1 MSTKFFHYLTI
12 TLLLFSVI
20 LRPDPG
26 FADKPFK
33 INMGERNPAPPQS
46 GQRSGQENPKD
57 IVPKDIVPIP
67 GRSHLRVLVN
77 VKNAKVTLITKHRTF
92 TGTSNFAMPYD
103 QPNFPSGP
111 AKLRLEV
118 KGFDLIERDIVVP
131 DRSKVTEIF
140 KFVSLEKTFEVIEE
154 IEKISI
160 PEDPEG
166 TEIKIEPPPEV
177 ETTQEVKEE
186 KEAKSQTQITA
197 STPPTEHQIIEGS
210 SYLNITISR
219 WDDAFDSFI
228 GAFEI
233 LVAAYEKY
241 IILIDDKKIGEFN
254 NASGSIFNHKVPL
267 SKGKHDI
274 EIIYKNYA
282 IGVLPTDEKIYKN
295 TIVIE
300 DNGSELKLFVMKD
313 FK

>member
-1 MSTKFFHYLTI
+1 MLTKFFHYLTI

-26 FADKPFK
+26 FADSPFQ

-46 GQRSGQENPKD
+46 GQRSGQENPQ
-57 IVPKDIVPIP
+57 DIVPIP

-77 VKNAKVTLITKHRTF
+77 VANAKVTVITKHRNF
-92 TGTSNFAMPYD
+92 MGTSNFAIPYD
-103 QPNFPSGP
+103 EPNFPSGP

-154 IEKISI
+154 IEEISI

-177 ETTQEVKEE
+177 ETTQEEKEVKEE

-197 STPPTEHQIIEGS
+197 PTPPTEHQIIEGS

-219 WDDAFDSFI
+219 WDNAFDALI
-228 GAFEI
+228 GAFEV
-233 LVAAYEKY
+233 LLAAYEKY
-241 IILIDDKKIGEFN
+241 TILI
-254 NASGSIFNHKVPL
+254 
-267 SKGKHDI
+267 
-274 EIIYKNYA
+274 
-282 IGVLPTDEKIYKN
+282 
-295 TIVIE
+295 
-300 DNGSELKLFVMKD
+300 
-313 FK
+313 

>member
-1 MSTKFFHYLTI
+1 MITKIFHYLTI

-26 FADKPFK
+26 FAAKTFQDKY
-33 INMGERNPAPPQS
+33 ERKKPVLLQFAQS
-46 GQRSGQENPKD
+46 LGQEN
-57 IVPKDIVPIP
+57 PKDIVPIP

-77 VKNAKVTLITKHRTF
+77 VTNAKVTLITKHRTF

-154 IEKISI
+154 IEEISI

-177 ETTQEVKEE
+177 ETTQEEKEVKEE

-197 STPPTEHQIIEGS
+197 PTPPTEHQIIEGS

-219 WDDAFDSFI
+219 WEDALDSFL
-228 GAFEI
+228 GTFEI
-233 LVAAYEKY
+233 LLAAYEKY
-241 IILIDDKKIGEFN
+241 TILIDDQKIGKFH
-254 NASGSIFNHKVPL
+254 NASGTIFNHREPL
-267 SKGKHDI
+267 SRGKHDI
-274 EIIYKNYA
+274 EIIYNSYGF
-282 IGVLPTDEKIYKN
+282 GVLSTDKKIYKN

-300 DNGSELKLFVMKD
+300 DKGSELKLFVMED

>member
-1 MSTKFFHYLTI
+1 MLTKFFHYLTI

-26 FADKPFK
+26 FADSPFK

-57 IVPKDIVPIP
+57 IVPIP

-77 VKNAKVTLITKHRTF
+77 VTNAKVTLITKHRTF

-154 IEKISI
+154 IEEISI

-177 ETTQEVKEE
+177 ETTQEE
-186 KEAKSQTQITA
+186 KEAKSQTEITA

-210 SYLNITISR
+210 SYLNITIARFSNALDR
-219 WDDAFDSFI
+219 LV
-228 GAFEI
+228 GAMELF
-233 LVAAYEKY
+233 VAGYEEY
-241 IILIDDKKIGEFN
+241 TILIDDQKIGEFN
-254 NASGSIFNHKVPL
+254 NASGTTFNHREPL
-267 SKGKHDI
+267 SRGKHDI
-274 EIIYKNYA
+274 EIIYNSYA
-282 IGVLPTDEKIYKN
+282 LGVLPTAEKIYKN

-300 DNGSELKLFVMKD
+300 DNGSELKLFVMQD

>member
-1 MSTKFFHYLTI
+1 MITKFFHYLTI

-20 LRPDPG
+20 LKPDPG
-26 FADKPFK
+26 FAVKTFQD
-33 INMGERNPAPPQS
+33 NYERKQQVLLQFAQS
-46 GQRSGQENPKD
+46 SGQENPQD

-77 VKNAKVTLITKHRTF
+77 VTNAKVTLITKHGNF

-103 QPNFPSGP
+103 QSNFPSGP

-140 KFVSLEKTFEVIEE
+140 KFVSLEKTFEVTEE
-154 IEKISI
+154 IEEISI

-177 ETTQEVKEE
+177 ETTQEE
-186 KEAKSQTQITA
+186 KEGKSQTKITA
-197 STPPTEHQIIEGS
+197 STPPSEHQIIEGS

-219 WDDAFDSFI
+219 FSNALDSLV
-228 GAFEI
+228 GAMEI
-233 LVAAYEKY
+233 FVAGYEEY
-241 IILIDDKKIGEFN
+241 TILIDDQKIGKFKN
-254 NASGSIFNHKVPL
+254 GSGTVFNHREPL
-267 SKGKHDI
+267 SRGKHDI
-274 EIIYKNYA
+274 EIIYKSYGF
-282 IGVLPTDEKIYKN
+282 GVLASAKKFYKN

-300 DNGSELKLFVMKD
+300 DNGSELKLFVMQD

>member
-1 MSTKFFHYLTI
+1 MNS
-12 TLLLFSVI
+12 
-20 LRPDPG
+20 DPG
-26 FADKPFK
+26 FAVKTFQDKY
-33 INMGERNPAPPQS
+33 ERKQPVLLQFAQSS
-46 GQRSGQENPKD
+46 GQKNPQ
-57 IVPKDIVPIP
+57 DIVPIP

-77 VKNAKVTLITKHRTF
+77 VANAKVTLITKHGNF

-103 QPNFPSGP
+103 QSNFPSGL

-140 KFVSLEKTFEVIEE
+140 KFVSLEKTFEVTEE
-154 IEKISI
+154 IEEISI

-177 ETTQEVKEE
+177 ETTQEGKEG
-186 KEAKSQTQITA
+186 KEAKSQTEITA

-210 SYLNITISR
+210 SYLNITIARFSNALDR
-219 WDDAFDSFI
+219 LV
-228 GAFEI
+228 GAMEI
-233 LVAAYEKY
+233 FVAGYEEY
-241 IILIDDKKIGEFN
+241 TILIDDQKIGKFR
-254 NASGSIFNHKVPL
+254 NASGAVFNHRAPL
-267 SKGKHDI
+267 SRGKHDI
-274 EIIYKNYA
+274 EIIFNSYGL
-282 IGVLPTDEKIYKN
+282 GVLSTDKKIYKN

-300 DNGSELKLFVMKD
+300 DNGSELKLFVMQD

>member
-1 MSTKFFHYLTI
+1 M
-12 TLLLFSVI
+12 
-20 LRPDPG
+20 
-26 FADKPFK
+26 
-33 INMGERNPAPPQS
+33 
-46 GQRSGQENPKD
+46 
-57 IVPKDIVPIP
+57 
-67 GRSHLRVLVN
+67 RVLVN
-77 VKNAKVTLITKHRTF
+77 VTNAKVTLITKHGNF

-154 IEKISI
+154 IEEISI

-186 KEAKSQTQITA
+186 KEAKSQTEITA

-219 WDDAFDSFI
+219 WDNAFDSLI
-228 GAFEI
+228 GVFEI
-233 LVAAYEKY
+233 FVGAYEKY
-241 IILIDDKKIGEFN
+241 TILIDDKKIGEFRN
-254 NASGSIFNHKVPL
+254 VSGGIFNHREPL
-267 SKGKHDI
+267 SRGKHDI
-274 EIIYKNYA
+274 EIIYKSYA
-282 IGVLPTDEKIYKN
+282 VGVIPTEEKIYKN

-300 DNGSELKLFVMKD
+300 DNGSELKLFVMQD

>member
-26 FADKPFK
+26 FAVKTFQDKYGRK
-33 INMGERNPAPPQS
+33 NPTLLQFA
-46 GQRSGQENPKD
+46 QRLGQENPQET
-57 IVPKDIVPIP
+57 VSAPVT
-67 GRSHLRVLVN
+67 SHLRVLVN
-77 VKNAKVTLITKHRTF
+77 VGKAKISVIRKDRIF
-92 TGTSNFAMPYD
+92 DTGTSNFALPYD
-103 QPNFPSGP
+103 NPNVPSGSI
-111 AKLRLEV
+111 KLRLEV

-154 IEKISI
+154 IEEISI

-177 ETTQEVKEE
+177 ETTQEE
-186 KEAKSQTQITA
+186 KEAKSQTEITA
-197 STPPTEHQIIEGS
+197 STPPTAHQIIEGS
-210 SYLNITISR
+210 SYLNITIARFSN
-219 WDDAFDSFI
+219 ALDSLV
-228 GAFEI
+228 GAMEVF
-233 LVAAYEKY
+233 VAGYEEY
-241 IILIDDKKIGEFN
+241 TILIDDRKIGKFN
-254 NASGSIFNHKVPL
+254 NASGGIFNHREPL
-267 SKGKHDI
+267 SRGKHDI
-274 EIIYKNYA
+274 EIIYKSYA
-282 IGVLPTDEKIYKN
+282 VGVIPTEEKIYKN

-300 DNGSELKLFVMKD
+300 DNGSELKLFVMQD

>member
-1 MSTKFFHYLTI
+1 MLTKFFHYLTI

-26 FADKPFK
+26 FADSPFQ
-33 INMGERNPAPPQS
+33 INMGKRNPAPPQS

-57 IVPKDIVPIP
+57 IVPIP

-77 VKNAKVTLITKHRTF
+77 VTNAKVTLITKHRTF

-154 IEKISI
+154 IEEISI

-177 ETTQEVKEE
+177 ETTQEEKEVKEE

-197 STPPTEHQIIEGS
+197 PTPPTEHQIIEGS

-219 WDDAFDSFI
+219 WEDALDSFL
-228 GAFEI
+228 GTFEI
-233 LVAAYEKY
+233 LLAAYEKY
-241 IILIDDKKIGEFN
+241 TILIDDQKIGKFH
-254 NASGSIFNHKVPL
+254 NASGTIFNHREPL
-267 SKGKHDI
+267 SRGKHDI
-274 EIIYKNYA
+274 EIIYNSYGF
-282 IGVLPTDEKIYKN
+282 GVLSTDKKIYKN

-300 DNGSELKLFVMKD
+300 DKGSELKLFVMED